1 VLIYKNTLMPVAP
14 APVVPRRGRPRKFAV
29 PSRAVT
35 LTLPE
40 DVLAALG
47 EVDPDIGRAIV
58 RIMQPAR
65 ARQKHPPA
73 ELETFGRRAVIVV
86 NPTPSLERQPGV
98 HLVPLPDGRAL
109 ISFDQSA
116 TIADLELFIT
126 DELDSRRLSTGDR
139 EIYESVRNILRG
151 ARQSAGVTLI
161 QRQIVVLESGR
172 KASPTSARR
181 TTRRTR

>member
-1 VLIYKNTLMPVAP
+1 MAAASTS
-14 APVVPRRGRPRKFAV
+14 VVPRRGRPRKFAV

-47 EVDPDIGRAIV
+47 DVDPDIGRAIV
-58 RIMQPAR
+58 RVMQPAR

-109 ISFDQSA
+109 ISFDRSA
-116 TIADLELFIT
+116 TIADLELFMT
-126 DELDSRRLSTGDR
+126 DELDSGRLSAGDKD
-139 EIYESVRNILRG
+139 IYTRVRNILRD
-151 ARQSAGVTLI
+151 ARQSADVTLI

-172 KASPTSARR
+172 KPASAAGRR
-181 TTRRTR
+181 ATPTRRKR

>member
-1 VLIYKNTLMPVAP
+1 MPAGSLE
-14 APVVPRRGRPRKFAV
+14 VVPRRGRPRKFAV

-47 EVDPDIGRAIV
+47 DVDPDISRAIV
-58 RIMQPAR
+58 RVMQPAR

-109 ISFDQSA
+109 ISFDQPA

-126 DELDSRRLSTGDR
+126 DELDKGRLSADDQA
-139 EIYESVRNILRG
+139 IYSGVHNILRN

-172 KASPTSARR
+172 KASPRR
-181 TTRRTR
+181 AAAPRSTTTRRKSQ